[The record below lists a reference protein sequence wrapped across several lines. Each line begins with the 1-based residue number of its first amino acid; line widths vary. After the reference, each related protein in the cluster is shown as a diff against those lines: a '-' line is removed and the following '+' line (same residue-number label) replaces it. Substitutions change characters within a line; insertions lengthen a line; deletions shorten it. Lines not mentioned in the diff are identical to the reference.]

1 MASVE
6 EIVNDIKAI
15 LNQIQDDTS
24 TTAQE
29 TAQVKVDTDAILSTA
44 NGILATEENG
54 FTNLSQGIATIIDRQ
69 DEANSLLTINDE
81 QNRVILCWLG
91 ILADLECKQLRR
103 LETQIKIQSE
113 TRDSVKRLTEVLALV
128 HAREALEVER
138 QEQLR
143 HDIEKCC
150 PPEVP
155 EPGPCYQPCEDRESP
170 QYQRRIG
177 DFTPLPGKAAGGG
190 GK

>member
-15 LNQIQDDTS
+15 LNQIQANTS
-24 TTAQE
+24 VTAQE
-29 TAQVKVDTDAILSTA
+29 TAQIKTDTDAILSTA
-44 NGILATEENG
+44 NNILTTEENG
-54 FTNLSQGIATIIDRQ
+54 FINLSQGIATIIDRQ
-69 DEANSLLTINDE
+69 NETNSLLTINNE

-103 LETQIKIQSE
+103 LETQIEIQSE
-113 TRDSVKRLTEVLALV
+113 TRDSVKRLSEVLALV

-143 HDIEKCC
+143 LEIEKCC
-150 PPEVP
+150 PPETP
-155 EPGPCYQPCEDRESP
+155 EPGPCYEPCEDKESP
-170 QYQRRIG
+170 PYRRRIG
-177 DFTPLPGKAAGGG
+177 GFTPLSGKTASGPQ
-190 GK
+190 